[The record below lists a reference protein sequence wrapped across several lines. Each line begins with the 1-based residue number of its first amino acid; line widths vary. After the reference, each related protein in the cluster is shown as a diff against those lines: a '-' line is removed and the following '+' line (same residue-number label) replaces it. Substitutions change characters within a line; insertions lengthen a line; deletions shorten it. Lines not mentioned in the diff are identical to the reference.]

1 MQQVSITKV
10 LCILKI
16 NFHLAIRNNLV
27 VAICYLLLLPV
38 IRGTNNLDAVH
49 SAECL
54 EQSVILIGIVLI
66 VPLFATERS
75 FAIREVV
82 FTKKINGWLILL
94 SRIVMALIM
103 LVILTCIF
111 AGIMKWRNCI
121 FPYASY
127 VTGTIISSMALGS
140 IGFLS
145 AVLSNSTII
154 GYLVSM
160 GYFLFNYLG
169 DLSST
174 SIFYLFS
181 METGNFTTK
190 IWLLGIGILSIM
202 ATLVYVKKKLLDT

>member
-1 MQQVSITKV
+1 M
-10 LCILKI
+10 
-16 NFHLAIRNNLV
+16 

-38 IRGTNNLDAVH
+38 IRGINNLDAVH

-66 VPLFATERS
+66 VPLFAAERS

-111 AGIMKWRNCI
+111 AGIMKWRKCI

-181 METGNFTTK
+181 MGTGNFTTK